1 MSPVLP
7 TPLDS
12 GSNKYPWGYASKLV
26 GGKSKTTTYKKK
38 TSKKSRKMRK
48 TRKAWDKSS
57 KK

>member
-1 MSPVLP
+1 MSNVLP
-7 TPLDS
+7 NPLDT

-26 GGKSKTTTYKKK
+26 GGKRKTTTYKKK

-48 TRKAWDKSS
+48 TRKVWDKS

>member
-12 GSNKYPWGYASKLV
+12 GSNKYPWGYASRLV
-26 GGKSKTTTYKKK
+26 GGKRKTYKTKN
-38 TSKKSRKMRK
+38 SKKSRKMRK
-48 TRKAWDKSS
+48 TRKSWDKS